1 MPLRDLLSPLLSALV
16 LYYFGTVLD
25 LYIVLDSFLHLLV
38 LLIHLHYKK
47 MQIFRRK
54 ESVGNPMEIRRNMI
68 LPTDFRPT
76 LVGNGPSE
84 IVGQKLP
91 TEENSVGNQSEN
103 SDGQIRRKYRQTY
116 INPSEQSVRTIDGS
130 TDRFLPSVM

>member
-1 MPLRDLLSPLLSALV
+1 MTNTLIMKLSQ
-16 LYYFGTVLD
+16 T
-25 LYIVLDSFLHLLV
+25 IN
-38 LLIHLHYKK
+38 HYKK

-54 ESVGNPMEIRRNMI
+54 ESVGNTTEIRRNMI
-68 LPTDFRPT
+68 LLTDFRPK

-103 SDGQIRRKYRQTY
+103 SDGQIRRKY
-116 INPSEQSVRTIDGS
+116 
-130 TDRFLPSVM
+130 